1 MDPIIGFVLIILPII
16 LALVLLVFLRKA
28 ADVTGVIVWFA
39 TIVIAIFA
47 FQTDAIIAITA
58 SVAGIVKSFPI
69 SLMVL
74 TSILMMTYMQ
84 ETGALQR
91 LIVFFKTLGGGSKPM
106 QILMISFGLGL
117 FLVGIGATPVSM
129 LPPVMLALGFNPMVA
144 VALPAIGYDPLT
156 TFALLGVP
164 AVVFTGEYSA
174 WGATISLQEAG
185 SVFAWFMPVVS
196 LGIAISMLWIAGG
209 RKLLFSRDGLILAS
223 ICGLTAGLM
232 AIVCNVIF
240 PLTTLTNVFAG
251 AAVLLV
257 LFLFNKVRNKPIIDR
272 STLDE
277 QDIEIE
283 AGMSLSRASI
293 PWVVLVILSL
303 TTNMI
308 PQVFQFLFHD
318 LAFPVTIPE
327 FSILGIAVLS
337 TGYPLL
343 LNTRVLWQAY
353 TLMLIATI
361 VSMPFL
367 KTDRDV
373 LKRTFTGFKK
383 RAPRPVLAAAIFF
396 AMAEVMN
403 FSGWVVDGTGTWL
416 NPTNLVNGLDP
427 TNNMIFLLAGM
438 TAGLGLLYPIL
449 APFLGLL
456 GGFISG
462 SETSSIAMFT
472 KYHVETSTA
481 VGANSLVV
489 AASSGIGGGLASVLS
504 PAKIQNAAAVID
516 EIGIEGQVIRYGL
529 VVALLMTW
537 ATAIMT
543 MLQAFAITAVTLSI
557 VGIMIAL
564 PVVAGLILFFKG
576 RNSEETLASND
587 LE

>member
-1 MDPIIGFVLIILPII
+1 MDPIIGFILIILPII
-16 LALVLLVFLRKA
+16 LALVLLVFLRKS

-39 TIVIAIFA
+39 TIVIAILA
-47 FQTDAIIAITA
+47 FQTDVIIAFTA

-209 RKLLFSRDGLILAS
+209 RKLLLSRDGLIIAS

-277 QDIEIE
+277 KDHEIE
-283 AGMSLSRASI
+283 AGMSLRRASI

-303 TTNMI
+303 ATNMI

-318 LAFPVTIPE
+318 LAFPVAI
-327 FSILGIAVLS
+327 GA
-337 TGYPLL
+337 YPMV
-343 LNTRVLWQAY
+343 LNTRFLWQAY

-367 KTDRDV
+367 KTDQDV
-373 LKRTFTGFKK
+373 LKRTFTVFKK
-383 RAPRPVLAAAIFF
+383 RALRPVLAAAIFF

-403 FSGWVVDGTGTWL
+403 FSGWVVGGTGTWL
-416 NPTNLVNGLDP
+416 NPTDLVNGIDP
-427 TNNMIFLLAGM
+427 ANNMIFLLASM

-543 MLQAFAITAVTLSI
+543 MLQAFALTIVTLSI
-557 VGIMIAL
+557 VGIMIAA